1 MIVVNGYILIDPSK
15 RDEVVAALR
24 ACVTATRAEP
34 GNIDYRFSPDLD
46 DEARFNLAEIWESE
60 DAMTAHMGTAH
71 LAALLEALGPLM
83 GGAPEIT
90 RYDVSGSSK
99 LF

>member
-1 MIVVNGYILIDPSK
+1 MIVVAGHILIDPSK
-15 RDEVVAALR
+15 RDEVVAALS
-24 ACVTATRAEP
+24 ACVTATREEA

-46 DEARFNLAEIWESE
+46 DEARFNLVELWESE
-60 DAMTAHMGTAH
+60 DAMNEHMATPH

>member
-1 MIVVNGYILIDPSK
+1 MIVVAGYILIDPTK
-15 RDEVVAALR
+15 RDEVVAALST
-24 ACVTATRAEP
+24 CVAATREEP
-34 GNIDYRFSPDLD
+34 GNVDYRFSPDLD
-46 DEARFNLAEIWESE
+46 EEARFNVSEIWASE
-60 DAMTAHMGTAH
+60 EAMDEHMASPH
-71 LAALLEALGPLM
+71 LAALLEAIGPLM